1 MRKRAKNTTLMQQIE
16 KLEKNQRSSATN
28 GVGPLMSRS
37 TSATSEALEAQIKQT
52 VMAEDMLVAGMVIK
66 TNLLCAHFATIKFVE
81 FLLTNRGYPSPQRG
95 VIFCQIPHANE
106 NCCHPQKIHTQNI
119 FELTTIPVVLSSQPV
134 IGEA

>member
-1 MRKRAKNTTLMQQIE
+1 MRERTKNTTLMQQIE

-81 FLLTNRGYPSPQRG
+81 FLLSNRGYPRSH
-95 VIFCQIPHANE
+95 ILS
-106 NCCHPQKIHTQNI
+106 NI
-119 FELTTIPVVLSSQPV
+119 LRK
-134 IGEA
+134 